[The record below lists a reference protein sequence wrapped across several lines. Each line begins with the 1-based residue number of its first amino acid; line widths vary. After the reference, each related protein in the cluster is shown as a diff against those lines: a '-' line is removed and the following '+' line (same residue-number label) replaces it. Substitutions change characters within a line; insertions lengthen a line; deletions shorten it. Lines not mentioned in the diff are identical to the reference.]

1 MLTDILARVRLY
13 LRQQPVMLTVL
24 TVLTVALFLFATAL
38 SRIYHAQREALGT
51 RWFERGVADLKAK
64 NYEAAVTEFRTSL
77 LYSRDNF
84 SYQLNLAES
93 LIGLRRTGEASTY
106 LLNLW
111 EREPEN
117 GLVNLELARI
127 EAQQGQNEEAVRY
140 YHDAV
145 YAAWPTEDESQRSTA
160 RLELIDLLLRTHA
173 KTQAQA
179 ELIAL
184 SANAGGDTEEQ
195 NRIGELFLRTED
207 DEHALA
213 AYRVSLH
220 TEKDNAQALAGAGRA
235 AFELGR
241 YAVAQR
247 YLQAAVVENPSDVQ
261 SAERLKTAEMVL
273 DMDPFGRS
281 IPAAQ
286 RDKLVLDAFATA
298 GKRLES
304 CESANTDQSQEN
316 LKDEWEKMKSK
327 LTGAGLRR
335 SPDEAE
341 SAMDLVFRIERAA
354 STACAAPEGK
364 DLALLLIAKLHEGG

>member
-1 MLTDILARVRLY
+1 MVNQTFARLRLY
-13 LRQQPVMLTVL
+13 LRQKPVMLTML
-24 TVLTVALFLFATAL
+24 TVLAVALFLFVTAL
-38 SRIYHAQREALGT
+38 SRTYYAQREALGT
-51 RWFERGVADLKAK
+51 RWFERGMADLKAK
-64 NYEAAVTEFRTSL
+64 KYDAAVTEFRTSL

-84 SYQLNLAES
+84 SYQLNLAEA

-127 EAQQGQNEEAVRY
+127 EAQQGQNEEAARY
-140 YHDAV
+140 YHNAV
-145 YAAWPTEDESQRSTA
+145 YAVWPADQEMLRSTA
-160 RLELIDLLLRTHA
+160 RMELIDLLLRTHA

-184 SANAGGDTEEQ
+184 SANVGGDAEEQ
-195 NRIGELFLRTED
+195 NRIGALFLRTED
-207 DEHALA
+207 YERALA
-213 AYRVSLH
+213 AYRVSLR
-220 TEKDNAQALAGAGRA
+220 TEKDNPLALSGAGHA

-247 YLQAAVVENPSDVQ
+247 YLQAAVAADASDTQ
-261 SAERLKTAEMVL
+261 SAGRLKTAEMVL

-281 IPAAQ
+281 ISAAQ

-304 CESANTDQSQEN
+304 CETRNAEESQED
-316 LKDEWEKMKSK
+316 LGDEWRKMKPRV
-327 LTGAGLRR
+327 TEAGLRR
-335 SPDEAE
+335 NPDTGEA
-341 SAMDLVFRIERAA
+341 AMDLVFRVERAT
-354 STACAAPEGK
+354 STACTAPEGK